1 MELDDVFNLIEST
14 EPEPEAGSAAFN
26 DKYDKYAA
34 DLYTEMCSWSEP
46 KREAML
52 NDAHQRFSTVLP
64 LRMVKNVTVAL
75 VGAGGLGNWIWRV
88 LLGMGFTNLYL
99 FDDDTV
105 GPENIGPQAHNL
117 IDVGYPKVEA
127 VRRAALAFRGV
138 NIRTFNQR
146 VKTFGE
152 IAQCMGCTPDVV
164 IGATDS
170 TAFRNSM
177 IQDILYCHADDTQLF
192 IDLRMSLGDWNAYI
206 TTPKLF
212 STDRAMFAQL
222 LTEYSAG
229 ACFTEEEAVHEPCT
243 ARAITYTGANVASY
257 VGAFLHW
264 WLTEGTSK
272 DKWWMITNFYKDVRL
287 NGSTF
292 NWKYTYSSRDFYA
305 ETQTAAEK
313 ERIARLNT
321 TDPMLAAYYSHL
333 YIMWGIRMQDAD
345 TYMQKAYRGLDCDG
359 HEVMLLSDTDGIN
372 WTVLD
377 LTENKVS
384 TEVKRPFLPVFFQYR
399 TPGWEELSQLY
410 HPSREYTNICTL
422 LRDRDDQWYIFTAVD
437 GRVIVFLFTVDEENN
452 IVFGKRVDTHALLNT
467 EIAFC
472 SFTAK
477 YAPEQQLCTERDDEG
492 NYVYFKLPRVLPGL
506 DAPMPPEPEA
516 QPEAQP
522 EIQHD
527 KVKLGDCNLGDTVV
541 FNGIEY
547 EVAGYEDARCVMV
560 RLNGL
565 AVGISNLIVPA
576 EAEVEVE
583 VYC

>member
-1 MELDDVFNLIEST
+1 MELDDVFNAIEAT
-14 EPEPEAGSAAFN
+14 EPAPEAGAAAFN
-26 DKYDKYAA
+26 DKYDKYIA

-117 IDVGYPKVEA
+117 VDVGYPKVEA

-146 VKTFGE
+146 VRTFGE
-152 IAQCMGCTPDVV
+152 ISSCMGCDPDVV

-170 TAFRNSM
+170 TTFRNSM
-177 IQDILYCHADDTQLF
+177 IQDIQICHADETQLF

-222 LTEYSAG
+222 LREYSAG

-264 WLTEGTSK
+264 WLTEGASK

-321 TDPMLAAYYSHL
+321 ADPMLAAYYNHL
-333 YIMWGIRMQDAD
+333 YTTWGIRMQDAD

-359 HEVMLLSDTDGIN
+359 HEIMLLSDTDGAS

-377 LTENKVS
+377 LTENKVRI
-384 TEVKRPFLPVFFQYR
+384 EYKRPFLPVCFQYR

-410 HPSREYTNICTL
+410 HPARDYKNVCVL

-437 GRVIVFLFTVDEENN
+437 GCVVVYLFTVDVENT
-452 IVFGKRVDTHALLNT
+452 IVFGKHVDTHALLNT
-467 EIAFC
+467 EIVFC
-472 SFTAK
+472 TWSAR
-477 YAPEQQLCTERDDEG
+477 YEPEQRLCTEHDDEG
-492 NYVYFKLPRVLPGL
+492 NYIYFKLPSVLPGQ
-506 DAPMPPEPEA
+506 AAHMPTEPEPEPHA
-516 QPEAQP
+516 KTY
-522 EIQHD
+522 HGT
-527 KVKLGDCNLGDTVV
+527 VKLGDCCAGATVL
-541 FNGIEY
+541 FNGKEY
-547 EVAGYEDARCVMV
+547 EVAGYEDARCTMM

-565 AVGISNLIVPA
+565 AVGTSNLIVPV